1 MKETQL
7 IMGMPITIQV
17 SDIGK
22 EFLVKKAIQSAFDY
36 FRYVDETF
44 STYKKSSEITK
55 INNGLLVPAS
65 WSDDM
70 KTIFTLAEETKQ
82 ATNGYFNI
90 TIPEGGID
98 PSGIVKGWSIHKA
111 AELLVHA
118 GVDNFCIDAGGDIEV
133 RGEKNKDEPWIIGIR
148 NPFDTEKIV
157 KTVSLRDKGI
167 ATSGTYIRGDHI
179 YNPHTKER
187 KTDELA
193 SITVIASDVYEAD
206 RFATAAFAMG
216 KKGIL
221 FLEQKEG
228 LEGYMITYDGIATM
242 TSGFPLYA
250 ISA

>member
-1 MKETQL
+1 MKETQI
-7 IMGMPITIQV
+7 IMGMPITIEI
-17 SDIGK
+17 SDVNK
-22 EFLVKKAIQSAFDY
+22 KFLVKKAMQSAFDY
-36 FRYVDETF
+36 FNYVDETF
-44 STYKKSSEITK
+44 STYKASSEITK
-55 INNGLLVPAS
+55 INNGFIAPSS

-70 KTIFTLAEETKQ
+70 KTIFTLAEATKE
-82 ATNGYFNI
+82 ATHGYFDMVM
-90 TIPEGGID
+90 PEGGID

-111 AELLVHA
+111 AELLAHA
-118 GVDNFCIDAGGDIEV
+118 GIEHFCIDAGGDIEV
-133 RGEKNKDEPWIIGIR
+133 RGEKSPGVSWMIGIR
-148 NPFDTEKIV
+148 NPFDTEKVV

-216 KKGIL
+216 KEGIL

-242 TSGFPLYA
+242 TSGFPLYT

>member
-1 MKETQL
+1 MKETQI
-7 IMGMPITIQV
+7 IMGMPITIEI
-17 SDIGK
+17 SDSGK

-44 STYKKSSEITK
+44 STYKTSSEITK
-55 INNGLLVPAS
+55 INNGCIVPES

-90 TIPEGGID
+90 MTPEGSID

-118 GVDNFCIDAGGDIEV
+118 GIDNFCIDAGGDIEV
-133 RGEKNKDEPWIIGIR
+133 RGEKSPGVPWMIGIR

-157 KTVSLRDKGI
+157 KTVSLRNKGI
-167 ATSGTYIRGDHI
+167 ATSGTYIRGAHI
-179 YNPHTKER
+179 YNPYTKER
-187 KTDELA
+187 PTNECA
-193 SITVIASDVYEAD
+193 SVTVIAFDVYEAD

-216 KKGIL
+216 KEGIM

-228 LEGYMITYDGIATM
+228 LEGYMISPDGIATM
-242 TSGFPLYA
+242 TSGFLHYA